1 MKIMA
6 KKTYFNLDLIDITSR
21 AQTLKMVVFFQVGPP
36 EQCGY
41 SRRKIQ
47 CNVDQTWPCEGCN
60 MHMWL

>member
-21 AQTLKMVVFFQVGPP
+21 AQTLKMVIFFQVGPP

-41 SRRKIQ
+41 RRRKIQ
-47 CNVDQTWPCEGCN
+47 CNVNQT
-60 MHMWL
+60 